1 MKHSLWRKDR
11 WCKYLGSKQNLIM
24 KRVPNV
30 YKIPNAISH
39 ININIKNWSN
49 KETTSRKD
57 TGRFFREF
65 QEHNVHEF

>member
-1 MKHSLWRKDR
+1 
-11 WCKYLGSKQNLIM
+11 M